1 MIKNK
6 LFMLL
11 IPLLLCGT
19 GLFAQNA
26 AVRGIVTGSPDGK
39 PIAGA
44 SVVVKGS
51 VRGTT
56 TDASG
61 AYTVAAGTGD
71 VLVISFLGYK
81 PQEVP
86 VAGRTAVDVELQEDA
101 ELVEEVIV
109 IGYGTMKKSDLTGSV
124 ASVKASDVTQVS
136 AGSIDKLLQGRVAGL
151 TVIDNSNDSPEG
163 SVTMRVR
170 GISSINGSNSPL
182 VVVDGVPMGDAGN
195 LTSVNPNIIE
205 SVEVLKDASATAIY
219 GSRGANGVIMITT
232 KNGQKDHRNVWFS
245 GKVGVGVF
253 SDRLDYWRDPVQ
265 MARLENEAYEN
276 GGAEGPYTGKIWSDG
291 TYYPS
296 IAEIESGAWPF
307 RTKWADH
314 VFRTSVTQDYS
325 VGIEGSGEK
334 NRYYVSLGYYD
345 GEGMQY
351 KDDFEKYTVDMSY
364 DHQVARNINLKTKAG
379 FVRGFRTY
387 NNGTSY
393 GRNPLWPVYN
403 GDGSYFKS
411 QPKDYGN
418 PVMVNNEIKNESDNM
433 SGYALVKADWTI
445 IPGLIMSVS
454 GNARAE
460 QRRSA
465 YFNPPLYTLA
475 GDNYNGEGGN
485 SESTYVNLTGDAYL
499 TYNKTIG
506 DHTFSAM
513 LGGSYENS
521 VSRGSSITGR
531 GFSNAALKDEVVS
544 GADKVITST
553 SRSQE
558 ILASGFTRLNYT
570 FKNRYLVTFTARADG
585 ASKFAKGHRWG
596 FFPSGAVSWKLEE
609 EPWIKS
615 LGFFDQLKLRAS
627 YGVSGNQGI
636 SPYQTFERFGFDY
649 YWSGGKEYTVY
660 GIGYQ
665 DGREGLGNRFVTYA
679 GMANHELT
687 WEKTA
692 QMDIGLDLS
701 IFRGRLNVTL
711 DYYIK
716 KTTDL
721 LRKQYLPPSTGFD
734 TVWVNDGEI
743 RNKGF
748 EVAVTGRIV
757 STKDWNFSA
766 TGIFSLN
773 RNKVVSIGTAE
784 NSGATV
790 DANGICYTQY
800 GGSVYNDAF
809 LNVLA
814 IGYPVN
820 SFYGYMVN
828 GIIQTPQGD
837 GSSPNTR
844 PGELNY
850 VGLNADGTLDPNE
863 RVIIGNPNPKFTSSL
878 SLSLSHRCG
887 LDLSVMMYAVYGNDI
902 FSYRKLESP
911 ALKAGRWTAENP
923 NNERPS
929 LRYNRQYHASS
940 WSVEDGSFLRISNIT
955 LGYTLP
961 AGKLNWIRNLRVYV
975 SASNPFTFS
984 KVSEYDPEVGENGI
998 GSVAYPKVCVI
1009 TAGAEFKF

>member
-1 MIKNK
+1 
-6 LFMLL
+6 
-11 IPLLLCGT
+11 
-19 GLFAQNA
+19 
-26 AVRGIVTGSPDGK
+26 
-39 PIAGA
+39 
-44 SVVVKGS
+44 
-51 VRGTT
+51 
-56 TDASG
+56 
-61 AYTVAAGTGD
+61 
-71 VLVISFLGYK
+71 
-81 PQEVP
+81 
-86 VAGRTAVDVELQEDA
+86 
-101 ELVEEVIV
+101 
-109 IGYGTMKKSDLTGSV
+109 
-124 ASVKASDVTQVS
+124 
-136 AGSIDKLLQGRVAGL
+136 
-151 TVIDNSNDSPEG
+151 
-163 SVTMRVR
+163 
-170 GISSINGSNSPL
+170 
-182 VVVDGVPMGDAGN
+182 
-195 LTSVNPNIIE
+195 
-205 SVEVLKDASATAIY
+205 
-219 GSRGANGVIMITT
+219 
-232 KNGQKDHRNVWFS
+232 
-245 GKVGVGVF
+245 
-253 SDRLDYWRDPVQ
+253 
-265 MARLENEAYEN
+265 
-276 GGAEGPYTGKIWSDG
+276 
-291 TYYPS
+291 
-296 IAEIESGAWPF
+296 
-307 RTKWADH
+307 
-314 VFRTSVTQDYS
+314 
-325 VGIEGSGEK
+325 
-334 NRYYVSLGYYD
+334 
-345 GEGMQY
+345 MQY

-596 FFPSGAVSWKLEE
+596 FFPSSAVSWKLEE

-627 YGVSGNQGI
+627 YGVSGNQGL

-961 AGKLNWIRNLRVYV
+961 AGKLNWIKNLRVYV

-998 GSVAYPKVCVI
+998 GNVAYPKVCVI

>member
-325 VGIEGSGEK
+325 VGIEGGGEK

-998 GSVAYPKVCVI
+998 GNVAYPKVCVI

>member
-1 MIKNK
+1 M
-6 LFMLL
+6 
-11 IPLLLCGT
+11 P
-19 GLFAQNA
+19 
-26 AVRGIVTGSPDGK
+26 
-39 PIAGA
+39 
-44 SVVVKGS
+44 
-51 VRGTT
+51 
-56 TDASG
+56 
-61 AYTVAAGTGD
+61 
-71 VLVISFLGYK
+71 
-81 PQEVP
+81 
-86 VAGRTAVDVELQEDA
+86 GRTAVDVELQEDA

-485 SESTYVNLTGDAYL
+485 SESTYVNLTGDGLPHLQQNYRRPYL
-499 TYNKTIG
+499 FRHAGRKLREQRKPRFEHYR
-506 DHTFSAM
+506 
-513 LGGSYENS
+513 
-521 VSRGSSITGR
+521 SRVLQRGAQGR
-531 GFSNAALKDEVVS
+531 G
-544 GADKVITST
+544 
-553 SRSQE
+553 
-558 ILASGFTRLNYT
+558 
-570 FKNRYLVTFTARADG
+570 
-585 ASKFAKGHRWG
+585 
-596 FFPSGAVSWKLEE
+596 
-609 EPWIKS
+609 
-615 LGFFDQLKLRAS
+615 
-627 YGVSGNQGI
+627 
-636 SPYQTFERFGFDY
+636 RF
-649 YWSGGKEYTVY
+649 
-660 GIGYQ
+660 
-665 DGREGLGNRFVTYA
+665 R
-679 GMANHELT
+679 
-687 WEKTA
+687 
-692 QMDIGLDLS
+692 
-701 IFRGRLNVTL
+701 RG
-711 DYYIK
+711 
-716 KTTDL
+716 
-721 LRKQYLPPSTGFD
+721 
-734 TVWVNDGEI
+734 
-743 RNKGF
+743 
-748 EVAVTGRIV
+748 
-757 STKDWNFSA
+757 
-766 TGIFSLN
+766 
-773 RNKVVSIGTAE
+773 
-784 NSGATV
+784 
-790 DANGICYTQY
+790 
-800 GGSVYNDAF
+800 
-809 LNVLA
+809 
-814 IGYPVN
+814 
-820 SFYGYMVN
+820 
-828 GIIQTPQGD
+828 
-837 GSSPNTR
+837 
-844 PGELNY
+844 
-850 VGLNADGTLDPNE
+850 
-863 RVIIGNPNPKFTSSL
+863 
-878 SLSLSHRCG
+878 
-887 LDLSVMMYAVYGNDI
+887 
-902 FSYRKLESP
+902 
-911 ALKAGRWTAENP
+911 
-923 NNERPS
+923 
-929 LRYNRQYHASS
+929 
-940 WSVEDGSFLRISNIT
+940 
-955 LGYTLP
+955 
-961 AGKLNWIRNLRVYV
+961 
-975 SASNPFTFS
+975 
-984 KVSEYDPEVGENGI
+984 
-998 GSVAYPKVCVI
+998 
-1009 TAGAEFKF
+1009 

>member
-1 MIKNK
+1 
-6 LFMLL
+6 
-11 IPLLLCGT
+11 
-19 GLFAQNA
+19 
-26 AVRGIVTGSPDGK
+26 
-39 PIAGA
+39 
-44 SVVVKGS
+44 
-51 VRGTT
+51 
-56 TDASG
+56 
-61 AYTVAAGTGD
+61 
-71 VLVISFLGYK
+71 
-81 PQEVP
+81 
-86 VAGRTAVDVELQEDA
+86 
-101 ELVEEVIV
+101 
-109 IGYGTMKKSDLTGSV
+109 
-124 ASVKASDVTQVS
+124 
-136 AGSIDKLLQGRVAGL
+136 
-151 TVIDNSNDSPEG
+151 
-163 SVTMRVR
+163 
-170 GISSINGSNSPL
+170 
-182 VVVDGVPMGDAGN
+182 
-195 LTSVNPNIIE
+195 
-205 SVEVLKDASATAIY
+205 
-219 GSRGANGVIMITT
+219 
-232 KNGQKDHRNVWFS
+232 
-245 GKVGVGVF
+245 
-253 SDRLDYWRDPVQ
+253 
-265 MARLENEAYEN
+265 
-276 GGAEGPYTGKIWSDG
+276 
-291 TYYPS
+291 
-296 IAEIESGAWPF
+296 
-307 RTKWADH
+307 
-314 VFRTSVTQDYS
+314 
-325 VGIEGSGEK
+325 
-334 NRYYVSLGYYD
+334 
-345 GEGMQY
+345 
-351 KDDFEKYTVDMSY
+351 
-364 DHQVARNINLKTKAG
+364 
-379 FVRGFRTY
+379 
-387 NNGTSY
+387 
-393 GRNPLWPVYN
+393 
-403 GDGSYFKS
+403 
-411 QPKDYGN
+411 
-418 PVMVNNEIKNESDNM
+418 MVNNEIKNESDNM

-506 DHTFSAM
+506 NHTFSAM

-998 GSVAYPKVCVI
+998 GNVAYPKVCVI

>member
-627 YGVSGNQGI
+627 YGSTGNNASVGIYDAYGSYGASYMYNGNSGIKPSEMPNEKLQWETSNQLDIGIEAGLFKNRIYVSADFFDKRTRNLLYEQNLPNTTGFSKFWTNLGKVRFWGYELELTTRNIVKKNFSWESKLVLSYQQNKVLKLPDNGI
-636 SPYQTFERFGFDY
+636 AKNRTGGIALGDGTFFG
-649 YWSGGKEYTVY
+649 
-660 GIGYQ
+660 GIA
-665 DGREGLGNRFVTYA
+665 EGEPLNRFYGYV
-679 GMANHELT
+679 
-687 WEKTA
+687 
-692 QMDIGLDLS
+692 
-701 IFRGRLNVTL
+701 
-711 DYYIK
+711 
-716 KTTDL
+716 
-721 LRKQYLPPSTGFD
+721 
-734 TVWVNDGEI
+734 
-743 RNKGF
+743 
-748 EVAVTGRIV
+748 
-757 STKDWNFSA
+757 A
-766 TGIFSLN
+766 TGIIETEEQAANANYDALSRLPQKGAKRVGDYEWAD
-773 RNKVVSIGTAE
+773 RN
-784 NSGATV
+784 
-790 DANGICYTQY
+790 
-800 GGSVYNDAF
+800 
-809 LNVLA
+809 
-814 IGYPVN
+814 
-820 SFYGYMVN
+820 
-828 GIIQTPQGD
+828 GD
-837 GSSPNTR
+837 GQITTADQFCRLSPEACRTHSGSKTGPCRSIWTGPRDTRSSTNPIRAISTAPSPTTTR
-844 PGELNY
+844 WP
-850 VGLNADGTLDPNE
+850 
-863 RVIIGNPNPKFTSSL
+863 RM
-878 SLSLSHRCG
+878 C
-887 LDLSVMMYAVYGNDI
+887 
-902 FSYRKLESP
+902 
-911 ALKAGRWTAENP
+911 
-923 NNERPS
+923 
-929 LRYNRQYHASS
+929 
-940 WSVEDGSFLRISNIT
+940 
-955 LGYTLP
+955 
-961 AGKLNWIRNLRVYV
+961 
-975 SASNPFTFS
+975 
-984 KVSEYDPEVGENGI
+984 
-998 GSVAYPKVCVI
+998 
-1009 TAGAEFKF
+1009 

>member
-1 MIKNK
+1 M
-6 LFMLL
+6 
-11 IPLLLCGT
+11 
-19 GLFAQNA
+19 
-26 AVRGIVTGSPDGK
+26 
-39 PIAGA
+39 
-44 SVVVKGS
+44 
-51 VRGTT
+51 
-56 TDASG
+56 
-61 AYTVAAGTGD
+61 
-71 VLVISFLGYK
+71 
-81 PQEVP
+81 
-86 VAGRTAVDVELQEDA
+86 
-101 ELVEEVIV
+101 
-109 IGYGTMKKSDLTGSV
+109 
-124 ASVKASDVTQVS
+124 
-136 AGSIDKLLQGRVAGL
+136 
-151 TVIDNSNDSPEG
+151 
-163 SVTMRVR
+163 
-170 GISSINGSNSPL
+170 
-182 VVVDGVPMGDAGN
+182 
-195 LTSVNPNIIE
+195 
-205 SVEVLKDASATAIY
+205 
-219 GSRGANGVIMITT
+219 
-232 KNGQKDHRNVWFS
+232 
-245 GKVGVGVF
+245 
-253 SDRLDYWRDPVQ
+253 
-265 MARLENEAYEN
+265 
-276 GGAEGPYTGKIWSDG
+276 
-291 TYYPS
+291 
-296 IAEIESGAWPF
+296 
-307 RTKWADH
+307 
-314 VFRTSVTQDYS
+314 
-325 VGIEGSGEK
+325 
-334 NRYYVSLGYYD
+334 SLGYYD

-961 AGKLNWIRNLRVYV
+961 AGKLNWIKNLRVYV

-998 GSVAYPKVCVI
+998 GNVAYPKVCVI

>member
-1 MIKNK
+1 
-6 LFMLL
+6 
-11 IPLLLCGT
+11 
-19 GLFAQNA
+19 
-26 AVRGIVTGSPDGK
+26 
-39 PIAGA
+39 
-44 SVVVKGS
+44 
-51 VRGTT
+51 
-56 TDASG
+56 
-61 AYTVAAGTGD
+61 
-71 VLVISFLGYK
+71 
-81 PQEVP
+81 
-86 VAGRTAVDVELQEDA
+86 
-101 ELVEEVIV
+101 
-109 IGYGTMKKSDLTGSV
+109 
-124 ASVKASDVTQVS
+124 
-136 AGSIDKLLQGRVAGL
+136 
-151 TVIDNSNDSPEG
+151 
-163 SVTMRVR
+163 
-170 GISSINGSNSPL
+170 
-182 VVVDGVPMGDAGN
+182 
-195 LTSVNPNIIE
+195 
-205 SVEVLKDASATAIY
+205 
-219 GSRGANGVIMITT
+219 
-232 KNGQKDHRNVWFS
+232 
-245 GKVGVGVF
+245 
-253 SDRLDYWRDPVQ
+253 
-265 MARLENEAYEN
+265 
-276 GGAEGPYTGKIWSDG
+276 
-291 TYYPS
+291 
-296 IAEIESGAWPF
+296 
-307 RTKWADH
+307 
-314 VFRTSVTQDYS
+314 
-325 VGIEGSGEK
+325 
-334 NRYYVSLGYYD
+334 
-345 GEGMQY
+345 
-351 KDDFEKYTVDMSY
+351 MSY

-506 DHTFSAM
+506 NHTFSAM

-998 GSVAYPKVCVI
+998 GNVAYPKVCVI

>member
-1 MIKNK
+1 
-6 LFMLL
+6 
-11 IPLLLCGT
+11 
-19 GLFAQNA
+19 
-26 AVRGIVTGSPDGK
+26 
-39 PIAGA
+39 
-44 SVVVKGS
+44 
-51 VRGTT
+51 
-56 TDASG
+56 
-61 AYTVAAGTGD
+61 
-71 VLVISFLGYK
+71 
-81 PQEVP
+81 
-86 VAGRTAVDVELQEDA
+86 
-101 ELVEEVIV
+101 
-109 IGYGTMKKSDLTGSV
+109 
-124 ASVKASDVTQVS
+124 
-136 AGSIDKLLQGRVAGL
+136 
-151 TVIDNSNDSPEG
+151 
-163 SVTMRVR
+163 
-170 GISSINGSNSPL
+170 
-182 VVVDGVPMGDAGN
+182 
-195 LTSVNPNIIE
+195 
-205 SVEVLKDASATAIY
+205 
-219 GSRGANGVIMITT
+219 
-232 KNGQKDHRNVWFS
+232 
-245 GKVGVGVF
+245 
-253 SDRLDYWRDPVQ
+253 
-265 MARLENEAYEN
+265 
-276 GGAEGPYTGKIWSDG
+276 
-291 TYYPS
+291 
-296 IAEIESGAWPF
+296 
-307 RTKWADH
+307 
-314 VFRTSVTQDYS
+314 
-325 VGIEGSGEK
+325 
-334 NRYYVSLGYYD
+334 
-345 GEGMQY
+345 
-351 KDDFEKYTVDMSY
+351 
-364 DHQVARNINLKTKAG
+364 
-379 FVRGFRTY
+379 
-387 NNGTSY
+387 
-393 GRNPLWPVYN
+393 
-403 GDGSYFKS
+403 
-411 QPKDYGN
+411 
-418 PVMVNNEIKNESDNM
+418 MVNNEIKNESDNM

-596 FFPSGAVSWKLEE
+596 FFPSGAISWKLEE

-998 GSVAYPKVCVI
+998 GNVAYPKVCVI

>member
-1 MIKNK
+1 M
-6 LFMLL
+6 
-11 IPLLLCGT
+11 
-19 GLFAQNA
+19 
-26 AVRGIVTGSPDGK
+26 
-39 PIAGA
+39 
-44 SVVVKGS
+44 
-51 VRGTT
+51 
-56 TDASG
+56 
-61 AYTVAAGTGD
+61 
-71 VLVISFLGYK
+71 
-81 PQEVP
+81 
-86 VAGRTAVDVELQEDA
+86 
-101 ELVEEVIV
+101 
-109 IGYGTMKKSDLTGSV
+109 
-124 ASVKASDVTQVS
+124 
-136 AGSIDKLLQGRVAGL
+136 
-151 TVIDNSNDSPEG
+151 
-163 SVTMRVR
+163 
-170 GISSINGSNSPL
+170 
-182 VVVDGVPMGDAGN
+182 
-195 LTSVNPNIIE
+195 
-205 SVEVLKDASATAIY
+205 
-219 GSRGANGVIMITT
+219 
-232 KNGQKDHRNVWFS
+232 
-245 GKVGVGVF
+245 
-253 SDRLDYWRDPVQ
+253 
-265 MARLENEAYEN
+265 
-276 GGAEGPYTGKIWSDG
+276 
-291 TYYPS
+291 
-296 IAEIESGAWPF
+296 
-307 RTKWADH
+307 
-314 VFRTSVTQDYS
+314 
-325 VGIEGSGEK
+325 
-334 NRYYVSLGYYD
+334 
-345 GEGMQY
+345 
-351 KDDFEKYTVDMSY
+351 
-364 DHQVARNINLKTKAG
+364 
-379 FVRGFRTY
+379 
-387 NNGTSY
+387 
-393 GRNPLWPVYN
+393 
-403 GDGSYFKS
+403 
-411 QPKDYGN
+411 
-418 PVMVNNEIKNESDNM
+418 
-433 SGYALVKADWTI
+433 
-445 IPGLIMSVS
+445 
-454 GNARAE
+454 
-460 QRRSA
+460 
-465 YFNPPLYTLA
+465 
-475 GDNYNGEGGN
+475 
-485 SESTYVNLTGDAYL
+485 
-499 TYNKTIG
+499 
-506 DHTFSAM
+506 
-513 LGGSYENS
+513 
-521 VSRGSSITGR
+521 
-531 GFSNAALKDEVVS
+531 
-544 GADKVITST
+544 
-553 SRSQE
+553 
-558 ILASGFTRLNYT
+558 
-570 FKNRYLVTFTARADG
+570 
-585 ASKFAKGHRWG
+585 
-596 FFPSGAVSWKLEE
+596 
-609 EPWIKS
+609 
-615 LGFFDQLKLRAS
+615 
-627 YGVSGNQGI
+627 
-636 SPYQTFERFGFDY
+636 
-649 YWSGGKEYTVY
+649 
-660 GIGYQ
+660 
-665 DGREGLGNRFVTYA
+665 TYA

-692 QMDIGLDLS
+692 QMDIGLALS

-790 DANGICYTQY
+790 DADGICYTQY

-998 GSVAYPKVCVI
+998 GNVAYPKVCVI

>member
-1 MIKNK
+1 M
-6 LFMLL
+6 
-11 IPLLLCGT
+11 T
-19 GLFAQNA
+19 
-26 AVRGIVTGSPDGK
+26 
-39 PIAGA
+39 
-44 SVVVKGS
+44 
-51 VRGTT
+51 
-56 TDASG
+56 
-61 AYTVAAGTGD
+61 
-71 VLVISFLGYK
+71 
-81 PQEVP
+81 
-86 VAGRTAVDVELQEDA
+86 
-101 ELVEEVIV
+101 
-109 IGYGTMKKSDLTGSV
+109 
-124 ASVKASDVTQVS
+124 
-136 AGSIDKLLQGRVAGL
+136 
-151 TVIDNSNDSPEG
+151 
-163 SVTMRVR
+163 
-170 GISSINGSNSPL
+170 
-182 VVVDGVPMGDAGN
+182 
-195 LTSVNPNIIE
+195 
-205 SVEVLKDASATAIY
+205 
-219 GSRGANGVIMITT
+219 
-232 KNGQKDHRNVWFS
+232 
-245 GKVGVGVF
+245 
-253 SDRLDYWRDPVQ
+253 
-265 MARLENEAYEN
+265 
-276 GGAEGPYTGKIWSDG
+276 
-291 TYYPS
+291 
-296 IAEIESGAWPF
+296 
-307 RTKWADH
+307 
-314 VFRTSVTQDYS
+314 
-325 VGIEGSGEK
+325 
-334 NRYYVSLGYYD
+334 
-345 GEGMQY
+345 
-351 KDDFEKYTVDMSY
+351 
-364 DHQVARNINLKTKAG
+364 
-379 FVRGFRTY
+379 
-387 NNGTSY
+387 
-393 GRNPLWPVYN
+393 
-403 GDGSYFKS
+403 
-411 QPKDYGN
+411 
-418 PVMVNNEIKNESDNM
+418 VNNEIKNESDNM

-998 GSVAYPKVCVI
+998 GNVAYPKVCVI